1 MFSIIK
7 YFGLKVTSQNM
18 KKVRLYTTILC
29 MTLENITLREEIL
42 NYYDQIIEG
51 KTDNLQNI
59 STPNKRT
66 SSLPLI
72 IKEYKGKTLSS
83 YIANTTNP
91 NFIVRGPY
99 VFQNF

>member
-1 MFSIIK
+1 MFWIK
-7 YFGLKVTSQNM
+7 GFVT
-18 KKVRLYTTILC
+18 KYEKVRLYTTILC

-66 SSLPLI
+66 SSLPLV